1 MSDAFS
7 PETLARQI
15 IVRHRDAGH
24 VRFALPEA
32 LCEESFATAIEE
44 ALSNQTGVYRVN
56 LYRYQRKL
64 SVFFDPHTCGLH
76 GVARCLHGA
85 LVTPAA
91 RMKREHKVA
100 ALAEKLHVTQPLQ
113 WFKGNTGNLKTKT
126 AELKMKA
133 KLLSG
138 FAAAQIRGNPMLQG
152 MLSEK
157 AMIGFFNDIVVFY
170 LIKTHWEMISQKWL
184 KQPLKYLN
192 AWMTIFYL
200 VFLLVRFRKQAAKK
214 P

>member
-7 PETLARQI
+7 PEALARQI
-15 IVRHRDAGH
+15 IVRYRDAGH

-32 LCEESFATAIEE
+32 LCEEAFAATIEE
-44 ALSNQTGVYRVN
+44 ALRSEPGVYRVT
-56 LYRYQRKL
+56 LYRHQKKL
-64 SVFFDPHTCGLH
+64 SVFFDAHTCGVH
-76 GVARCLHGA
+76 NVARCLNGA
-85 LVTPAA
+85 LAAPAA

-100 ALAEKLHVTQPLQ
+100 ALAQKLHVTQPLQ
-113 WFKGNTGNLKTKT
+113 WLKSKTGNVKTKT
-126 AELKMKA
+126 EELKLKA

-138 FAAAQIRGNPMLQG
+138 FAAAQIRGKPMLQS

-157 AMIGFFNDIVVFY
+157 AIISFLNDVVVFY
-170 LIKTHWEMISQKWL
+170 LIKVHWELISQKWL
-184 KQPLKYLN
+184 KQPLKFLN
-192 AWMTIFYL
+192 AWAAIFYL

>member
-7 PETLARQI
+7 PEALARQI

-32 LCEESFATAIEE
+32 LCEEAFAATIEE
-44 ALSNQTGVYRVN
+44 ALRNLPGVHRVT
-56 LYRYQRKL
+56 LYRSQKKL
-64 SVFFDPHTCGLH
+64 SVFFDAHTCGLH
-76 GVARCLHGA
+76 NVARCLHGA
-85 LVTPAA
+85 LAAPAA

-113 WFKGNTGNLKTKT
+113 WLRGKSGNLKTKT
-126 AELKMKA
+126 EELKMKA

-138 FAAAQIRGNPMLQG
+138 FAAAQIRGKPMLQS

-157 AMIGFFNDIVVFY
+157 AIISFLNDIVVFY
-170 LIKTHWEMISQKWL
+170 LIKVHWELISQKWL
-184 KQPLKYLN
+184 KQPLKFLN
-192 AWMTIFYL
+192 AWMTVFYL